1 MAQFTWTADVPA
13 GVLKNHSLS
22 RSLRRQAIAEAKF
35 MGFVKTEPGYG
46 KGKGETHTITRS
58 RAIPEPPNAR
68 LSELTKIPIDQFSIG
83 TRAIVVT
90 EWGRGVEYTNL
101 AEELT
106 WFNLDS
112 EVQMALKDQMK
123 LSLDTGAASAF
134 KASKIKYT
142 PLTDTSSVMSTT
154 GVPAASATANM
165 RIFHCAEIRDY
176 MYGTLLAPPWD
187 SDGNYIGVGSTK
199 LLRGIKSDPA
209 FEEWHK
215 YTSPQK
221 KYNSEV
227 GKIESIRWIEI
238 NHQQALS
245 NNKGTGNVLGEGL
258 VFGRDAVV
266 MVAAHDPELLIKI
279 PGDFGRD
286 KGCAWYG
293 ILEFADVWDTANP
306 GEARIVHITSL

>member
-1 MAQFTWTADVPA
+1 VASFTWTADVPA
-13 GVLKNHSLS
+13 GVLKNNSLS
-22 RSLRRQAIAEAKF
+22 RALRRQAIAESKF

-46 KGKGETHTITRS
+46 KHKGETHTITRS
-58 RAIPEPPNAR
+58 RALAEPANPR
-68 LSELTKIPIDQFSIG
+68 LSEMTKIPIDTYSIT

-101 AEELT
+101 SEELT

-112 EVQMALKDQMK
+112 EVQMVLKDQMK
-123 LSLDTGAASAF
+123 LSLDTGAAAAF
-134 KASKIKYT
+134 KNAKIKYSPQT
-142 PLTDTSSVMSTT
+142 ATSSLISTT
-154 GVPAASATANM
+154 GAIGGAALVNLNV
-165 RIFHCAEIRDY
+165 FHCGEIRDY
-176 MYGTLLAPPWD
+176 LYGTLLAPPWD
-187 SDGNYIGVGSTK
+187 SEGNYIGLASTK
-199 LLRGIKSDPA
+199 ALRGIKSDPA
-209 FEEWHK
+209 WEEWNK
-215 YTSPQK
+215 YVTPQK
-221 KYNSEV
+221 KFNSEV
-227 GKIESIRWIEI
+227 GKIESIRWIEV

-245 NNKGTGNVLGEGL
+245 NNKGTGNVLGEAV

-306 GEARIVHITSL
+306 GEARVVHITG